1 MREAEWN
8 KEIRGAE
15 GASGATIL
23 VVRGTMLV
31 TTIAEGI
38 ARGCDAAASCRGGK
52 AQLEWEAMAEEDDS
66 RGKSRGQLE
75 RKSTTMQQGRTLAT
89 GATLMVR
96 AVGDRGRMLSESRGG
111 RGEKEADNAIEKAA
125 RGGRRD

>member
-23 VVRGTMLV
+23 VVRATVLA
-31 TTIAEGI
+31 TTVAEGI

-52 AQLEWEAMAEEDDS
+52 AQLEWEAMAV
-66 RGKSRGQLE
+66 
-75 RKSTTMQQGRTLAT
+75 MQQGRTLAT

-111 RGEKEADNAIEKAA
+111 RGEKEADNATEKAVRA
-125 RGGRRD
+125 ERRD

>member
-23 VVRGTMLV
+23 VVRATVLA
-31 TTIAEGI
+31 TTVAEGI
-38 ARGCDAAASCRGGK
+38 ARGCDAAASWSGR
-52 AQLEWEAMAEEDDS
+52 QW
-66 RGKSRGQLE
+66 R
-75 RKSTTMQQGRTLAT
+75 QQGRTLAT

-125 RGGRRD
+125 RAGRRD